1 MKNDPPQEAAKEAGR
16 RQEFVYARKIP
27 WVYFRIGLVQSCNAI
42 QPYMSTATEKQSELN

>member
-1 MKNDPPQEAAKEAGR
+1 MTNPPQDADNEDGR

-27 WVYFRIGLVQSCNAI
+27 WVYFRVNLVQSCDAI